1 MNITLSARSKVLQLS
16 SPGKP
21 FRISV
26 VGDLIAGSHVD
37 LEPNAERTTLDV
49 TINMMPLIIADL
61 ASVNFLGDKVVDY
74 DYNNQEFI
82 ISDRGNE
89 H

>member
-16 SPGKP
+16 SQGRP

-26 VGDLIAGSHVD
+26 LGNLIAGSLVN
-37 LEPNAERTTLDV
+37 LEPNATLTSSDV
-49 TINMMPLIIADL
+49 TINVMPLIIADL
-61 ASVNFLGDKVVDY
+61 TSVNFLGDKVVDY

-82 ISDRGNE
+82 ISNRGKQY
-89 H
+89 

>member
-16 SPGKP
+16 SSGRP
-21 FRISV
+21 FRIIV
-26 VGDLIAGSHVD
+26 TGDLVAGNHVD
-37 LEPNAERTTLDV
+37 LEANAVRTPLDV
-49 TINMMPLIIADL
+49 TMCSMPIIIADL
-61 ASVNFLGDKVVDY
+61 ASANFLGDKRVDY